1 MTLLATACADITLA
15 MATSL
20 AGKVDSATTNSD
32 VAVGNPVQ
40 ELKCEQPEKAT
51 RQGSPAEGASADP
64 VQSASQAAI
73 ATMLSV
79 NGGRRA
85 PPGA

>member
-1 MTLLATACADITLA
+1 MTLLITACADIKLA
-15 MATSL
+15 VATPL
-20 AGKVDSATTNSD
+20 AGEVDSATTNSD
-32 VAVGNPVQ
+32 DAVGNPAQ
-40 ELKCEQPEKAT
+40 DFKCKQPEAP
-51 RQGSPAEGASADP
+51 RQDSPAEGASADP